1 MRLERYSGKC
11 PSLSGAG
18 NTLPMMLGSLDKAI
32 LDFERTWW
40 CQPGAKD
47 KAIEFSLGLTSA
59 AYYEKLLR
67 LIALTSALEY
77 DPLTVKRVQGM
88 VDTPVEREVA
98 I

>member
-1 MRLERYSGKC
+1 MHQERYSGKC
-11 PSLSGAG
+11 AGLNDVG

-59 AYYEKLLR
+59 AYYERLRR
-67 LIALTSALEY
+67 LIALSSALEY
-77 DPLTVKRVQGM
+77 DPLTVKRVHRM
-88 VDTPVEREVA
+88 LDTPVKREVA